1 MSSHSIFFPGPDS
14 ILKSGLKFKFG
25 SPEVPFQVPQG
36 VWGSLSEKADSDT
49 CEKSSFD
56 DHDYKDDDDD

>member
-1 MSSHSIFFPGPDS
+1 MGYS

-25 SPEVPFQVPQG
+25 SPEVQFQVPQG
-36 VWGSLSEKADSDT
+36 VWGSLTEKADSDT

-56 DHDYKDDDDD
+56 DHDYKDDDGD